1 MRNKIVL
8 ALFCALSIL
17 LLLSCGLEDD
27 DLSVT
32 EILYRRTD
40 RIQYRIS
47 SASGEQGEL
56 TEAGDIRAV
65 LSALCAV
72 ELVRSEE
79 EGLPSAL
86 YTASTIMGQLSMQCS
101 VPRDK
106 ATYGVSVTKGGLLY
120 VTVIAPDGHSTVY
133 YSQEGAVDY
142 DAVLALLDK

>member
-1 MRNKIVL
+1 MKTWTRVMAIGICL
-8 ALFCALSIL
+8 L
-17 LLLSCGLEDD
+17 LLLSCGCAAEEQDVMEMLCE
-27 DLSVT
+27 
-32 EILYRRTD
+32 RTD

-56 TEAGDIRAV
+56 TEAEDIRAV